1 MKKRCYYV
9 DLITTGLIFFIT
21 GSAALLGGCATETL
35 SPDYG
40 RSFEAMIKTQ
50 AVHPEG
56 LPADTPPLE
65 ISGTAARA
73 IYENYLDD
81 ISDED
86 SSDSDDDTA
95 EDNDD

>member
-1 MKKRCYYV
+1 MKKRFFYA
-9 DLITTGLIFFIT
+9 DLITIALIFFIT
-21 GSAALLGGCATETL
+21 GSTALLGGCATEAL
-35 SPDYG
+35 SPDHG

-65 ISGTAARA
+65 LSGTAARA

-86 SSDSDDDTA
+86 SSDSDDDA
-95 EDNDD
+95 SEDNDD